1 MGAAWTIVF
10 RDHDAAHN
18 DARRMLRKG
27 LGPNA
32 IPQYRALIESA
43 AHKFLGE
50 VANQTLDISE
60 VMQPWVVSLLPI
72 FFFLPFMSQARGTH

>member
-10 RDHDAAHN
+10 RDHDATHK

-27 LGPNA
+27 LELSA
-32 IPQYRALIESA
+32 IPQYRALIEAA

-60 VMQPWVVSLLPI
+60 VMQPWVVSPLPI
-72 FFFLPFMSQARGTH
+72 FFFLPLVSQAHGTH

>member
-10 RDHDAAHN
+10 RDHDATHN

-27 LGPNA
+27 LGPNT
-32 IPQYRALIESA
+32 IPQYRGLIESA

-50 VANQTLDISE
+50 VANQTLDISA
-60 VMQPWVVSLLPI
+60 VMQQWVVSPLPI
-72 FFFLPFMSQARGTH
+72 FFFLPFVAQAHGTH